1 MIQSLTR
8 EASGPLRCLQ
18 GGYQVFLDH
27 RVLRTPA
34 RQPVV
39 LPTLALATAVAAEW
53 EMQARAGVCWGL
65 RGSSL

>member
-1 MIQSLTR
+1 MWPVSR
-8 EASGPLRCLQ
+8 CGCLQ

-39 LPTLALATAVAAEW
+39 LPTLSLATAVAAEW
-53 EMQARAGVCWGL
+53 EMQARAGVLWGL
-65 RGSSL
+65 HGNSLRKKSLG